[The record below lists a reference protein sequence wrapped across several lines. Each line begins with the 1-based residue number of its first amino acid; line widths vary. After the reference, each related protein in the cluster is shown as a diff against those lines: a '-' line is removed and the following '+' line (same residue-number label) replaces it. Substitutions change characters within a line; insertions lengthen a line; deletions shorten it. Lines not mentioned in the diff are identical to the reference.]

1 MRERERERERG
12 GGRGREN
19 EKKKRERQSCRM
31 HIDLK
36 YVTAIASENERRT
49 MKILVREKKSER
61 KR

>member
-1 MRERERERERG
+1 M
-12 GGRGREN
+12 
-19 EKKKRERQSCRM
+19 KRERQSCRM

-36 YVTAIASENERRT
+36 YVTANASENQRRT